1 MGPKKTNELLELLEL
16 GFLCREHIR
25 TVYNSFHQQVDVF
38 KDASLER
45 SISTCNKKK
54 FINHSFGWTVF
65 LPQRW
70 FGPSSHVTTTV
81 IETNTERVV
90 AIAHDHQK
98 IGNEK
103 QKGALIKYTTPIS
116 LEKAAQKLDN
126 ISHIITDCSSSM
138 PKIIGDVLRKVGKH
152 RKVIHAKD
160 I

>member
-1 MGPKKTNELLELLEL
+1 LLSQLRTLLLLIIQLDEQ
-16 GFLCREHIR
+16 
-25 TVYNSFHQQVDVF
+25 YS
-38 KDASLER
+38 
-45 SISTCNKKK
+45 
-54 FINHSFGWTVF
+54 W
-65 LPQRW
+65 PQRW
-70 FGPSSHVTTTV
+70 FGPAPHVATTV

-90 AIAHDHQK
+90 AIAHAHQK

-103 QKGALIKYTTPIS
+103 QKRVLTKYTTPII

-152 RKVIHAKD
+152 RKAIYAKH